1 MVKTLLTLG
10 AVGALLLPSTTWALY
25 KVVSPDGRVTYT
37 DRAPGSGAGRVQQVR
52 ADGSTP
58 TTSVLPAV
66 LREPAQRFPVLLYTA
81 ADCGDACEQGRQLLR
96 QRGVPFQE
104 RIASTDEEREAW
116 PRLVGGSEA
125 PVLMVGQ
132 QRLRAYAPQLWNDTL
147 DLAGYPLR
155 SALPPNYEA
164 PPAQPLL
171 PRPNPVEPARAAEP
185 TIPMLPTADPE
196 RFRF

>member
-1 MVKTLLTLG
+1 MTKTLLTFSAAL
-10 AVGALLLPSTTWALY
+10 ALLLPSTTWALY
-25 KVVSPDGRVTYT
+25 KVVGPDGRVTYT
-37 DRAPGSGAGRVQQVR
+37 DRAPGSSAGRVQQVR

-58 TTSVLPAV
+58 TTNVLPPV
-66 LREPAQRFPVLLYTA
+66 LREPAQRVPVLLYTA
-81 ADCGDACEQGRQLLR
+81 ADCGDACEQGRRLLR

-116 PRLVGGSEA
+116 PRLVGGTDA

-132 QRLRAYAPQLWNDTL
+132 QRLRSYAPQLWNDTL

-171 PRPNPVEPARAAEP
+171 PRPEPVERARAAEP
-185 TIPMLPTADPE
+185 TIPVLPTADPE